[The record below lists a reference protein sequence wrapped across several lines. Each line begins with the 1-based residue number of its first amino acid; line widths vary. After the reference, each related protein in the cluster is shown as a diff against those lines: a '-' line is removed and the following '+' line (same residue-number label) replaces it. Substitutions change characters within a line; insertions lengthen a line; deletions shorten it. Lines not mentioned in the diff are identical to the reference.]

1 MNNEKEKAP
10 LNKVEGAQIVDGNQ
24 FVTGML
30 TVALTT
36 MNLMNRV
43 LTLLVEELEEAKKQG

>member
-1 MNNEKEKAP
+1 MNNEKEKTP
-10 LNKVEGAQIVDGNQ
+10 LNKVEGANLEDGSQ

-43 LTLLVEELEEAKKQG
+43 ISVLVEELEVSKKQD